1 MLSSVNLL
9 EHYPCRLANIECEL
23 PPRRRN
29 QNAAEESEYQLPH
42 CPALPDDNSSP
53 VDCQALQVPGMLLF
67 YLCLC
72 SLLLSSHTRVVGSS
86 RILVGV
92 VVAATAVVLL
102 HAIGDSLLY
111 LTKCFT
117 LTVCGLIFT
126 AIGDEVRIFLD
137 HGGFKYHGEV
147 FYAVS
152 TKLVELYQRPG
163 KIIHLFILK
172 DFAEISGKYIS
183 SHANSI
189 EHYWEERLYKLSEC
203 LSYFGLE
210 T

>member
-1 MLSSVNLL
+1 MS
-9 EHYPCRLANIECEL
+9 
-23 PPRRRN
+23 RR
-29 QNAAEESEYQLPH
+29 
-42 CPALPDDNSSP
+42 
-53 VDCQALQVPGMLLF
+53 
-67 YLCLC
+67 C
-72 SLLLSSHTRVVGSS
+72 SLVLASTRNPAACRYYTQASRASREALEVGNVTPTTRRQLAS
-86 RILVGV
+86 RSV